1 MGFLESLA
9 TGLQDDD
16 DRHTKTGGKL
26 SVMQMTQFAQAS
38 MAIVAKMGLPR
49 LIESFKKVGLE
60 EAVLSWIG
68 KGKNMPISRDQVQ
81 SALGPKVISE
91 LAKKVGI
98 DATSAAA
105 ALSKLLPKVVD
116 GLTPDGK
123 EDRNKIKEAAT
134 SFDLGEVG
142 SLLGGLLGK

>member
-9 TGLQDDD
+9 TGLQGYD

-26 SVMQMTQFAQAS
+26 SVMQMTQFAQAA
-38 MAIVAKMGLPR
+38 MTIVAKMGLPR

-60 EAVLSWIG
+60 ETVLSWIG
-68 KGKNMPISRDQVQ
+68 KGKNMPISGDQVQ
-81 SALGPKVISE
+81 SALGPKVIGE

-105 ALSKLLPKVVD
+105 TLSKLLPKAVD
-116 GLTPDGK
+116 GLTPNG
-123 EDRNKIKEAAT
+123 IGG
-134 SFDLGEVG
+134 DLCSGR
-142 SLLGGLLGK
+142 